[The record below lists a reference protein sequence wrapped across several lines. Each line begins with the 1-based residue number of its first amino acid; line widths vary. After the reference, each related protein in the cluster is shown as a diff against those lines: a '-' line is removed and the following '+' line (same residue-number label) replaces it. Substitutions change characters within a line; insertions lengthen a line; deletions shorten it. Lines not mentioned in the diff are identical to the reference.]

1 MLQELKDISL
11 SALEIQHIWVFY
23 LLPLPIIV
31 WFVIPAFQNKNKAL
45 FSPAYSNIKRLLDSK
60 EISLN
65 KSQEQKWYKWVMM
78 MLIWSLLLTA
88 LSSPQLVGIPDK
100 KVINSRNFLIVADLS
115 LSMAERDWPTDN
127 GKVTRWEGV
136 KSVLKDFVKS
146 REGDRMGLVFFGSQA
161 YTQAPFTTDLN
172 LVNAMMDDVAVGMAG
187 QMTSI
192 GNAIAKGVEM
202 FQKDSIKYKVM
213 LVLTDGV
220 DSGSDILPLDA
231 SQIASQDSITIYTLG
246 IGQKGAGSYE
256 LDENTLRDIAEIT
269 GGKYFKADDEG
280 SLEAITEI
288 LNKYEP
294 MEYEEDSYKPVTLLY
309 YYPLG
314 LAYLLLMFYYFI
326 AVFVRLIRR
335 LFS

>member
-1 MLQELKDISL
+1 MLEELKDISL
-11 SALEIQHIWVFY
+11 SALEIQYIWVFY
-23 LLPLPIIV
+23 LLPIPIII
-31 WFVIPAFQNKNKAL
+31 WYVIPTIRNKKKAL
-45 FSPAYSNIKRLLDSK
+45 FIPSYSNIKKLLDSN

-65 KSQEQKWYKWVMM
+65 RTQEIKWYKW
-78 MLIWSLLLTA
+78 LILMIIWGLLLTSF
-88 LSSPQLVGIPDK
+88 SSPQLVGIPDK

-115 LSMAERDWPTDN
+115 LSMNERDWPTNN
-127 GKVTRWEGV
+127 GRISRWDGV
-136 KSVLKDFVKS
+136 KSVLKDFVES
-146 REGDRMGLVFFGSQA
+146 REGDRMGLIFFGSQA

-192 GNAIAKGVEM
+192 GNAIAKGIEL

-231 SQIASQDSITIYTLG
+231 STIAKQDSITIYTLG

-256 LDENTLRDIAEIT
+256 LDENTLRDIADIT

-280 SLEAITEI
+280 SLEKIAET

-309 YYPLG
+309 YIPLG
-314 LAYLLLMFYYFI
+314 LAYLLGMLYYLF
-326 AVFVRLIRR
+326 AVLWRMIKRE
-335 LFS
+335 